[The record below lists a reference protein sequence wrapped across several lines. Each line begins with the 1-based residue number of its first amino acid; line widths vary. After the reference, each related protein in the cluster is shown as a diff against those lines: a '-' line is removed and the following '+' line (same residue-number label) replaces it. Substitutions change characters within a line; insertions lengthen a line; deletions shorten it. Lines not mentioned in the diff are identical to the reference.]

1 MAYLYGI
8 WINMNQY
15 EYIISVLNMDIDYY
29 GIYQYIY
36 IYIYYIYDVYMMYQP
51 VTNMNQLYMLY
62 Q

>member
-1 MAYLYGI
+1 
-8 WINMNQY
+8 MNQY

-29 GIYQYIY
+29 GIYQYIYIY